1 MWHEHYTHRRVG
13 NLRITFARLTSKHR
27 CCGLL
32 QVKPAASLRNVFKF
46 ATTMFLPIFFSVC
59 VSSADNFAC
68 ELYHL
73 RFRGERNVPENAHT
87 VHLVDRSFWRSSN
100 RKRCFFFAHRK
111 WWPKQPMLSLTRI
124 RCLHASDVLLVRLP
138 MHTNC
143 DVPPTRPILN

>member
-100 RKRCFFFAHRK
+100 RKRCFFFRS
-111 WWPKQPMLSLTRI
+111 PKMMTETTD
-124 RCLHASDVLLVRLP
+124 AFA
-138 MHTNC
+138 HTNPVLTC
-143 DVPPTRPILN
+143 KWCALGASSHAHELRRTTD